1 MCKTIMA
8 LNPNQVQVKAI
19 YAQTNA
25 IVERVTKLQ
34 LSMKFSD
41 HFFLESNHESLEEYE
56 YN

>member
-1 MCKTIMA
+1 MA